1 MARRR
6 LDTAL
11 VFVAVWTVLVAVTY
25 GEPLSFDGKIMYEV
39 ARAIAHGR
47 LHLVI
52 GEPPFFIHPVR
63 GQVVMYPYSH
73 YGIGVSLVILPLYG
87 IARAFH
93 LSATRTNL
101 IVMWTN
107 PFITAAA
114 AAVLYRIGLALS
126 WSRRLAVLVA
136 LAFGLLTMMIQ
147 DSTELFS
154 EPGVDLGIG
163 LLLLGLLRWRDGK
176 SGSGLLVG
184 AGIGIAM
191 LFRDDSFL
199 LVAPTVLAAIFLV
212 PRHRVLPQLRQQGIG
227 FLVALV
233 PVVIWTAYY
242 SHLSSG
248 SWFPHS
254 YGGKFDAPFWTG
266 FYGQL
271 IGPNKGFFF
280 YNPWLVL
287 AIPGIWLLA
296 RREPAL
302 TAVLVWLFVV
312 RILFYAKWS
321 AWFGGTAWGPRFIV
335 PAILPMCVLAGETL
349 RAIPRLASTRRFV
362 LATIT
367 TAMLVAWSGLIAVAS
382 VWVSYVTDFKSF
394 LIPSKS
400 SWWLAITHLDGNP
413 ALYYFRQSPSPV
425 GVALLVVAAISIAIS
440 LRRPRRN
447 DSLHTISRP
456 MMASSGSRS

>member
-1 MARRR
+1 M
-6 LDTAL
+6 
-11 VFVAVWTVLVAVTY
+11 
-25 GEPLSFDGKIMYEV
+25 
-39 ARAIAHGR
+39 
-47 LHLVI
+47 
-52 GEPPFFIHPVR
+52 
-63 GQVVMYPYSH
+63 
-73 YGIGVSLVILPLYG
+73 
-87 IARAFH
+87 
-93 LSATRTNL
+93 
-101 IVMWTN
+101 
-107 PFITAAA
+107 
-114 AAVLYRIGLALS
+114 
-126 WSRRLAVLVA
+126 LVA

-199 LVAPTVLAAIFLV
+199 LVAPAVLAAIFLV

-302 TAVLVWLFVV
+302 TAVLVCLFVV